1 MLKIPLEETF
11 SLGAGADRVAVIK
24 FLQAHPGLVIPLIE
38 GQSLAERIFGVG
50 QGYHLEVATDPEN
63 EELRQQLVAYI
74 HTSLSVTNALY
85 RLERFDEEWIFGQ
98 TPKTLRDLMFTLEF
112 TEDDSM
118 KIKIAAEEL
127 RLGKVAPRTQLEV
140 KKVEVNI
147 NSYNLKRTNT
157 KREREIRDIIS
168 LAQETYR
175 VRRPNVCA
183 ELKAFLN
190 GAAHVG
196 IGFSKVNWP
205 DKWDEDTGKWIAARK
220 AAKQIL
226 HQIEEAKK

>member
-1 MLKIPLEETF
+1 MLKTPLEETF

-24 FLQAHPGLVIPLIE
+24 FLQAHPELMETLFE
-38 GQSLAERIFGVG
+38 GQMLVEKHFGVG
-50 QGYHLEVATDPEN
+50 QGYRLEMSTDPEN
-63 EELRQQLVAYI
+63 EELRQQLVVYI
-74 HTSLSVTNALY
+74 RTSLSVKDAHY
-85 RLERFDEEWIFGQ
+85 RLERFDEEWTLHQ
-98 TPKTLRDLMFTLEF
+98 SAQTLRDLMFTLEF

-118 KIKIAAEEL
+118 KIKMAAEEL

-147 NSYNLKRTNT
+147 NGYNLKCTNT
-157 KREREIRDIIS
+157 KKEREIRDIIS
-168 LAQETYR
+168 LAQETYH